1 MRSSGKPLNVWIDV
15 DQVLGR
21 RVLHAAHAAARQNCH
36 RIDSTKSYISGILI
50 KGGIKLLN

>member
-21 RVLHAAHAAARQNCH
+21 RVLHAAHAAAMQNCH